1 MEVDGE
7 VGNEG
12 FRGLGVELV
21 GWLVCEGWVVGDGK
35 AYRAQAVGAGV
46 VDEDV
51 DGAVGH
57 DCLRG

>member
-1 MEVDGE
+1 M
-7 VGNEG
+7 
-12 FRGLGVELV
+12 
-21 GWLVCEGWVVGDGK
+21 VGDGK

-46 VDEDV
+46 VDEYV